1 MTNKDVR
8 QYVVEN
14 LQPMFDKFT
23 DIVMTFYDVVTNSFP
38 ENTPEDVKSQ
48 VLKQL
53 LDIQA
58 NSLLGSIEKLVPE
71 DLAGKIKEAMNGR
84 EL

>member
-1 MTNKDVR
+1 MTNKDIR

-23 DIVMTFYDVVTNSFP
+23 DIVMTFYDVVANSFP

-58 NSLLGSIEKLVPE
+58 NSLLGSIEQIVPE